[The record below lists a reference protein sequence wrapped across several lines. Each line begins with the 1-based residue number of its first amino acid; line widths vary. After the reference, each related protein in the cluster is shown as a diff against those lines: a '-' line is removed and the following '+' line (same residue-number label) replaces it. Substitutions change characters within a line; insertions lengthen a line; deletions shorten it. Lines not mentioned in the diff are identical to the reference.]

1 MAKKSKKANIQ
12 QKTAISRFSGRMSRH
27 LSVERVIV
35 GGSLLATL
43 VIVGIV
49 ALNSYL
55 NRPIDIE
62 GVEYIPIAL
71 RSHTQ
76 SPVSYSKT
84 PPVGGT
90 HYPVWQNCGAYQ
102 WPVRSELAVHSLEHG
117 AVWITYDPSLSAS
130 EVDMLRNLTQQSS
143 HRLLSPYPGLPST
156 IVATAWGYQLKL
168 DRADDPRL
176 KQFLRQY
183 EQGPTSPELGAV
195 CSGGESRT
203 LAEWSS

>member
-12 QKTAISRFSGRMSRH
+12 QKTAMSRFSERIIRH
-27 LSVERVIV
+27 LSVERVII

-43 VIVGIV
+43 LIVAII

-55 NRPIDIE
+55 NRPVDIE
-62 GVEYIPIAL
+62 GVE
-71 RSHTQ
+71 RFVVTQ
-76 SPVSYSKT
+76 QHSESPVDYSQT
-84 PPVGGT
+84 PPAGGA
-90 HYPVWQNCGAYQ
+90 HYPVWQNCGVYQ
-102 WPVRSELAVHSLEHG
+102 QPVRNELAVHSLEHG
-117 AVWITYDPSLSAS
+117 AVWITYDPGLAAS

-143 HRLLSPYPGLPST
+143 HRLLSPYPGLPSA

-168 DRADDPRL
+168 DRTDDPRL
-176 KQFLRQY
+176 MQFLRQY
-183 EQGPTSPELGAV
+183 EQGPTTPELGAV